1 MDLPTDDE
9 ILEILTGAKTVAVVG
24 FSSKPERP
32 SHQVAKFLKDAGY
45 RIYPINP
52 NIEETLGEKVYAS
65 LEEVPAG
72 IDIVDIFRA
81 SDKVLPV
88 VEAAIRVG
96 ARVVWMQEGVV
107 NEEAA
112 RKAREAGL
120 KVVMDRCTMQEYRRL
135 VM

>member
-1 MDLPTDDE
+1 MDQPTDDE

-32 SHQVAKFLKDAGY
+32 SHRVAKFLEDAGY

-52 NIEETLGEKVYAS
+52 NIEEALGGKVYAS

>member
-1 MDLPTDDE
+1 MDQPTDDE
-9 ILEILTGAKTVAVVG
+9 ILEILTGAKTIAVVG

-32 SHQVAKFLKDAGY
+32 SHRVAKFLKDAGY

-52 NIEETLGEKVYAS
+52 NIEEALGEKVYDS

>member
-1 MDLPTDDE
+1 MDQPTDDE

-32 SHQVAKFLKDAGY
+32 SHRVAKFLKDAGY
-45 RIYPINP
+45 RIYAINP
-52 NIEETLGEKVYAS
+52 NIEEALGEKVYAS

-112 RKAREAGL
+112 RKAKEAGL

>member
-1 MDLPTDDE
+1 MDQPTDDE

-32 SHQVAKFLKDAGY
+32 SHRVAKFLKDAGY
-45 RIYPINP
+45 RIYPVNP
-52 NIEETLGEKVYAS
+52 NIEEALGGKVYAS

-81 SDKVLPV
+81 SDRVLPV

-120 KVVMDRCTMQEYRRL
+120 KVVMDRCTMQEYTRL
-135 VM
+135 VI

>member
-1 MDLPTDDE
+1 MDQPTDDE
-9 ILEILTGAKTVAVVG
+9 ILEILTGAKTIAVVG

-32 SHQVAKFLKDAGY
+32 SHRVAKFLKDAGY

-65 LEEVPAG
+65 LEKVPAG

>member
-1 MDLPTDDE
+1 MDQPTDDE

-32 SHQVAKFLKDAGY
+32 SHRVAKFLKDAGY
-45 RIYPINP
+45 RIYPVNP
-52 NIEETLGEKVYAS
+52 NIEEALGEKVYAS

>member
-1 MDLPTDDE
+1 MDQPTDDE

-32 SHQVAKFLKDAGY
+32 SHRVAKFLKDAGY
-45 RIYPINP
+45 RIYPVNP
-52 NIEETLGEKVYAS
+52 NIEEALGGKVYAS

>member
-1 MDLPTDDE
+1 MDQPTNDE

>member
-1 MDLPTDDE
+1 MDQPTDDE
-9 ILEILTGAKTVAVVG
+9 ILEILTGARTVAVVG

-32 SHQVAKFLKDAGY
+32 SHRVAKFLKDAGY

-52 NIEETLGEKVYAS
+52 NIEEALGEKVYAS

>member
-1 MDLPTDDE
+1 MDQPTDDE

-52 NIEETLGEKVYAS
+52 NIEEALGEKVYAS